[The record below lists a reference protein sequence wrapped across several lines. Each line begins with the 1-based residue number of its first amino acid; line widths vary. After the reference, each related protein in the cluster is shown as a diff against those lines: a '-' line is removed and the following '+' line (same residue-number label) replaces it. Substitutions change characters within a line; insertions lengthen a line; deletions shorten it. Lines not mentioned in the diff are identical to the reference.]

1 MELFYFIGIVNELF
15 KPQLPSSQIVKME
28 LFYFIGIVNELFKP
42 QLPSS
47 QIVKMGIDVNDIGEV
62 PVVQQTKRQSST
74 GNGQL
79 LGNAQTNLDN
89 KQSSNA
95 KKEGEKFNP
104 AQEMIVLK
112 CITLSSRTAI
122 QCRMLYENC
131 SL

>member
-1 MELFYFIGIVNELF
+1 MKLSYFV
-15 KPQLPSSQIVKME
+15 
-28 LFYFIGIVNELFKP
+28 GIVNELFKP

-95 KKEGEKFNP
+95 KKEGEKFNSV
-104 AQEMIVLK
+104 QEMIVLK
-112 CITLSSRTAI
+112 CITILKDSNT
-122 QCRMLYENC
+122 CTM
-131 SL
+131 

>member
-1 MELFYFIGIVNELF
+1 MWYLIVSFPDLCRLSYFVN
-15 KPQLPSSQIVKME
+15 QQIKNS
-28 LFYFIGIVNELFKP
+28 YFVGIVNELFKP

-95 KKEGEKFNP
+95 KKEGEKFNL

-112 CITLSSRTAI
+112 CITSLKDSNTCAI
-122 QCRMLYENC
+122 YFENC

>member
-1 MELFYFIGIVNELF
+1 MKLSYSV
-15 KPQLPSSQIVKME
+15 
-28 LFYFIGIVNELFKP
+28 GIVNELFKP

-95 KKEGEKFNP
+95 KKEGEK
-104 AQEMIVLK
+104 L
-112 CITLSSRTAI
+112 I
-122 QCRMLYENC
+122 QHKR
-131 SL
+131 

>member
-1 MELFYFIGIVNELF
+1 
-15 KPQLPSSQIVKME
+15 
-28 LFYFIGIVNELFKP
+28 
-42 QLPSS
+42 
-47 QIVKMGIDVNDIGEV
+47 MGIDVNDIGEV

-104 AQEMIVLK
+104 AQEMLVLMCKLYLHGQQFNVECYLKIVA
-112 CITLSSRTAI
+112 CDP
-122 QCRMLYENC
+122 
-131 SL
+131 

>member
-1 MELFYFIGIVNELF
+1 MKLSYFV
-15 KPQLPSSQIVKME
+15 
-28 LFYFIGIVNELFKP
+28 GIVNELFKP

-104 AQEMIVLK
+104 AQEMVVFKSIAMF
-112 CITLSSRTAI
+112 TDSSTTYFEN
-122 QCRMLYENC
+122 CRMWPSVN
-131 SL
+131 